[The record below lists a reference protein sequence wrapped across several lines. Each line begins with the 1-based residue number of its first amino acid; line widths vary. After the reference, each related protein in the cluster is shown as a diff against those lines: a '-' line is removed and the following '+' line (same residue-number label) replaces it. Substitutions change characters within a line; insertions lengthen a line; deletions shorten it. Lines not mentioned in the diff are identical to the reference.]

1 MAYLHIFLPF
11 FFPYRVFGGFKINID
26 LKEGFDQG
34 GVLQN
39 I

>member
-1 MAYLHIFLPF
+1 MAYLHIFLP